1 MRLTIKDHIRE
12 SRLFNERAAV
22 ALFIVLGLLVVIIG
36 RLIYLQIISH
46 EHFATLSEV
55 NRINLVPVPPTRGL
69 IYDRNGVVLAQ
80 NLPAFSLELI
90 PEQVRDMDATLA
102 GLTKLIAISD
112 DDIRRFQKQV
122 KQKRAFNSI
131 ALRYNLNDE
140 EIARFAVNR
149 YLFPGVEIEA
159 RAIRNY
165 PLGTLGSHAV
175 GYVGRIS
182 EDELHDLDA
191 SNYSGTDFIGKTG
204 VERFYEDL
212 LHGQVGYKQIETNAF
227 GRTLRELQQ
236 TPPVP
241 GKNLYLSLD
250 TGVQRVAETEFAG
263 RRGAAVAIDPQN
275 GEVLAFVSM
284 PGFDPNL
291 FVTGIDAQTYKDLQ
305 ESLDRPLFN
314 RALRGQYPPGSTLKP
329 FIGLAGLESGK
340 TTIDASTFCP
350 GWYRLP
356 GDAHKYRDWKEH
368 GHGFTTMEKAIVE
381 SCDVYFYD
389 LASTL
394 GIDLM
399 HDFLAQF
406 GFGQPTG
413 IDIKDESGGLLPSRA
428 WKRARRGQPW
438 YPGETLITG
447 IGQGYTLATPLQ
459 LAYATGVLAMHGA
472 HTPPHLMRTTR
483 APGAAEQD
491 RPAAAALKD
500 IPVRNPGNWDAII
513 TAMRNVVASEHGT
526 AHAISRNAPFEIA
539 GKTGTAQVF
548 GIKQDEKYVASEV
561 AERLRDH
568 SLFVAFSPP
577 EHPRIALAVMV
588 ENAGHG
594 STAAAPIARKMIDQ
608 YLGSA
613 AAAGTPA
620 AEAP

>member
-22 ALFIVLGLLVVIIG
+22 ALFLVLLLLLLIIA
-36 RLIYLQIISH
+36 RLVYLQVLSH

-80 NLPAFSLELI
+80 NLPAFSLELV
-90 PEQVRDMDATLA
+90 PEQVRDLDATVAALR
-102 GLTKLIAISD
+102 KLIAISD
-112 DDIRRFQKQV
+112 DDVRRFQRQV
-122 KQKRAFNSI
+122 RQKRAFNSI
-131 ALRYNLNDE
+131 ALRYYLSDE
-140 EIARFAVNR
+140 EIARFAVKR
-149 YLFPGVEIEA
+149 HLFPGVEIEA

-165 PLGTLGSHAV
+165 PLGTLASHAI
-175 GYVGRIS
+175 GYVGRIN
-182 EDELHDLDA
+182 EDELRELDT
-191 SNYSGTDFIGKTG
+191 SNYSGTDFIGKLG
-204 VERFYEDL
+204 VEKRYEDL
-212 LHGQVGYKQIETNAF
+212 LHGQVGLKQIETNAY

-241 GKNLYLSLD
+241 GKNLHLSLD
-250 TGVQRVAETEFAG
+250 IALQRVAETAFAG

-291 FVTGIDAQTYKDLQ
+291 FVTGIDVQTYNELQ
-305 ESLDRPLFN
+305 NSPDRPLFN

-340 TTIDASTFCP
+340 VTADAGTFCP

-356 GDAHKYRDWKEH
+356 NDTHKYRDWKEH
-368 GHGFTTMEKAIVE
+368 GHGFTAMEKAIVE

-389 LASTL
+389 LAANL

-399 HDFLAQF
+399 HDYLTHFSF
-406 GFGQPTG
+406 GRPTG
-413 IDIKDESGGLLPSRA
+413 IDLPDESSGLLPSRQ

-447 IGQGYTLATPLQ
+447 IGQGYTLTTPLQ
-459 LAYATGVLAMHGA
+459 LAYATAVLATHGA
-472 HTPPHLMRTTR
+472 HTPPRLLRDVR
-483 APGAAEQD
+483 AAGAPE
-491 RPAAAALKD
+491 PAQPRAAPLEHVP
-500 IPVRNPGNWDAII
+500 IRNRNNWDAII
-513 TAMRNVVASEHGT
+513 TAMKNVVSGERGT
-526 AHAISRNAPFEIA
+526 AQAIGRKAPFPIA

-548 GIKQDEKYVASEV
+548 SIKQDEKYVEKDV

-568 SLFVAFSPP
+568 SLFIAFSPP
-577 EHPRIALAVMV
+577 DNPRIALAVMA

-608 YLGSA
+608 YLGSI
-613 AAAGTPA
+613 
-620 AEAP
+620 AP

>member
-22 ALFIVLGLLVVIIG
+22 ALLVVMLLLLLIVA
-36 RLIYLQIISH
+36 RLVYLQIISH

-90 PEQVRDMDATLA
+90 PEQIRDLDATVAELR
-102 GLTKLIAISD
+102 KLIPIGD
-112 DDIRRFQKQV
+112 EDVRRFQKQV
-122 KQKRAFNSI
+122 RQKRAFNSI

-140 EIARFAVNR
+140 EIAHFAVNR
-149 YLFPGVEIEA
+149 HHFPGVEIEA

-165 PLGTLGSHAV
+165 PLGTAASHAI

-182 EDELHDLDA
+182 EEELRDLDT

-204 VERFYEDL
+204 VEKFYEDL
-212 LHGQVGYKQIETNAF
+212 LHGQVGFKQIETNAY

-236 TPPVP
+236 TAPVP
-241 GKNLYLSLD
+241 GQNLYLGLD
-250 TGVQRVAETEFAG
+250 IGVQRVAETEFAA

-291 FVTGIDAQTYKDLQ
+291 FVTGIDVDTYNALQ
-305 ESLDRPLFN
+305 NSIDRPLFN

-340 TTIDASTFCP
+340 VTLDTSTFCP

-356 GDAHKYRDWKEH
+356 GDSHKYRDWKEH

-399 HDFLAQF
+399 HDFLDQF
-406 GFGQPTG
+406 SFGRPTG
-413 IDIKDESGGLLPSRA
+413 IDLKDESGGLLPSRP

-438 YPGETLITG
+438 YPGETIITG
-447 IGQGYTLATPLQ
+447 IGQGYTLTTPLQ
-459 LAYATGVLAMHGA
+459 LAYATAVLAMHGA
-472 HTPPHLMRTTR
+472 HTPPHLMRSVR
-483 APGAAEQD
+483 AAGAAEQQ
-491 RPAAAALKD
+491 RPRTTTPENVP
-500 IPVRNPGNWDAII
+500 IRNRGNWDAII
-513 TAMRNVVASEHGT
+513 TAMKNVVSSERGT
-526 AHAISRNAPFEIA
+526 AQAIGRKAPFPIA

-548 GIKQDEKYVASEV
+548 GIKQDEKYVEKEV

-568 SLFVAFSPP
+568 SLFIAFSPP
-577 EHPRIALAVMV
+577 DNPRIALAVMV

-608 YLGSA
+608 YLGSLA
-613 AAAGTPA
+613 R
-620 AEAP
+620 